1 MWTTYY
7 DSIYAMQDREFDK
20 KLGLNSTAILIEN
33 YPKLALGTLA
43 AGTVGMFAAGG
54 AAAGFGMY
62 YQYGL
67 GVLATQFAIQV
78 LRVDINN

>member
-33 YPKLALGTLA
+33 NPKLALGALA

-62 YQYGL
+62 YKYGL
-67 GVLATQFAIQV
+67 GVLAT
-78 LRVDINN
+78 